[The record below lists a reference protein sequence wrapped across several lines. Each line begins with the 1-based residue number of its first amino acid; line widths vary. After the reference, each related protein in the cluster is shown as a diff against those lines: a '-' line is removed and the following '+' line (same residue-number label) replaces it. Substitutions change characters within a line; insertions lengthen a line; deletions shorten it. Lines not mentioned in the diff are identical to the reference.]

1 MTSSSCATA
10 HPKASRVRAPS
21 LLLREMSSPCCPWRG
36 WSILT
41 PNGTACARRSPR
53 PWPSVT
59 GRKPSSGTRRSS
71 QRLQAASSKS
81 SAGAWRPRRSR
92 FRSWSAASRSWMPEL
107 DAHLE
112 RAFYE
117 RPTVDVARNLLGQVL
132 VSETPQGRTTGR
144 IVETEAYL
152 GADDPASHAARL
164 RTGRVEVMWGEPGIA
179 YVYRSYGIHA
189 MLNVVTEPLGTT
201 GAVLIRA
208 LEPMIGVD
216 LLRVR
221 RGLDGERLL
230 CLGPGKLFQA
240 LAIGLD
246 LHGTDLVTSGRL
258 WIAPGE
264 SPSDVSTSGRIGI
277 SRGQQHP

>member
-1 MTSSSCATA
+1 
-10 HPKASRVRAPS
+10 
-21 LLLREMSSPCCPWRG
+21 
-36 WSILT
+36 
-41 PNGTACARRSPR
+41 
-53 PWPSVT
+53 
-59 GRKPSSGTRRSS
+59 
-71 QRLQAASSKS
+71 
-81 SAGAWRPRRSR
+81 
-92 FRSWSAASRSWMPEL
+92 MPEL

-117 RPTVDVARNLLGQVL
+117 RPTVDVARDLLGQVL
-132 VSETPQGRTTGR
+132 VSETPQGRTAGR

-216 LLRVR
+216 LMRIR
-221 RGLDGERLL
+221 RGLDDERLL
-230 CLGPGKLFQA
+230 LLGSRQA
-240 LAIGLD
+240 LPGARNRSRPARDRSRHQRQALD
-246 LHGTDLVTSGRL
+246 LAG
-258 WIAPGE
+258 
-264 SPSDVSTSGRIGI
+264 
-277 SRGQQHP
+277 

>member
-1 MTSSSCATA
+1 
-10 HPKASRVRAPS
+10 
-21 LLLREMSSPCCPWRG
+21 L
-36 WSILT
+36 
-41 PNGTACARRSPR
+41 
-53 PWPSVT
+53 
-59 GRKPSSGTRRSS
+59 
-71 QRLQAASSKS
+71 
-81 SAGAWRPRRSR
+81 
-92 FRSWSAASRSWMPEL
+92 RSWIPEL

-117 RPTVDVARNLLGQVL
+117 RPTVDVARDLLGQVL
-132 VSETPQGRTTGR
+132 VSETPQGRTAGR

-216 LLRVR
+216 LMRVR
-221 RGLDGERLL
+221 RCLDDERLL
-230 CLGPGKLFQA
+230 CSGPGKLCQA

-246 LHGTDLVTSGRL
+246 LHGTDLVTSNRL
-258 WIAPGE
+258 WISPGD
-264 SPSDVSTSGRIGI
+264 SPRDVSTSGRIGI
-277 SRGQQHP
+277 SHGQAYRWRYWTTGNPHVSAHRRAVSPAE